1 MRLNRWG
8 LATIMPFWMIA
19 RSRYFRP
26 RPVPSQAK
34 FTVRTEAYK
43 LQDSVTGLP
52 VDQHQVGLDVAVSMI
67 SPFAGQSVVT
77 LLSAQR
83 LILGKHLQDFN
94 EVTCERHPVRA
105 AGFTL
110 VVALELAGTLNP
122 SHSNPPSIH
131 RRS

>member
-43 LQDSVTGLP
+43 LQDSITGLP

-94 EVTCERHPVRA
+94 DYLRHSQSDR
-105 AGFTL
+105 L
-110 VVALELAGTLNP
+110 RRLKIDDQNE
-122 SHSNPPSIH
+122 S
-131 RRS
+131 RRSLDRKVART